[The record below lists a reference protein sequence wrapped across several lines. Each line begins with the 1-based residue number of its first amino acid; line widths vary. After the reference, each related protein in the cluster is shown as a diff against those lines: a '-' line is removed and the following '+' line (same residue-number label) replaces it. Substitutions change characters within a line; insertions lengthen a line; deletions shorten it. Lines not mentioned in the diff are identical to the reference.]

1 MPVRRLVTA
10 RHQTAAQLLVDG
22 KPAYTALKLAGY
34 SHWTAR
40 KFGYFLRHS
49 WGLREAIRLELK
61 RRRYQM
67 RPAPKGKKY
76 DRRLVALAIT
86 NYCVPEDHYATSNLP
101 TIKLHADEMRAERI
115 AAGLPSKAAPPPE
128 KITENLVNCPC
139 CDRRV
144 DRNQLYL
151 NQSQTGYVCLRCA
164 GAWKGNYQ

>member
-40 KFGYFLRHS
+40 KFSYFLRHS

-61 RRRYQM
+61 RRRHKM

-86 NYCVPEDHYATSNLP
+86 NYCLPEDHYATSNLP
-101 TIKLHADEMRAERI
+101 TLKLYADEKRAERI
-115 AAGLPSKAAPPPE
+115 AAGLPAKAEAPAE
-128 KITENLVNCPC
+128 KFTENMASCPSC
-139 CDRRV
+139 GRTV
-144 DRNQLYL
+144 DRNKLFL
-151 NQSQTGYVCLRCA
+151 NESQTGYICARCA
-164 GAWKGNYQ
+164 GA